1 MADFEFQIRYELL
14 TLESLAIMTG
24 WEMRRRF
31 SIVSAY
37 PLARSWRNPGTVS
50 IPQYQFNNAKQ
61 HTDYMYNNDA

>member
-1 MADFEFQIRYELL
+1 
-14 TLESLAIMTG
+14 
-24 WEMRRRF
+24 MRRRF